1 MTDESASGYG
11 ASQVGPDHF
20 GALVDLA
27 VQRILVSDDVAATKF
42 RSGAPVEDLLRER
55 RMLAEAGRRAV
66 QMGLDRE
73 LAIRF
78 LRGQICASKIVQR
91 GLLARWQAHPEEVP
105 STARDIQSIRE
116 RLDELTDQLLGE
128 LRCAQAT
135 HRLASLCRLQELRTP
150 VAAVHHLDALHRRA
164 LDLATEWAC
173 SAERAIG
180 GSGPVAGGAD

>member
-1 MTDESASGYG
+1 MPVDSPVEL
-11 ASQVGPDHF
+11 DHF

-55 RMLAEAGRRAV
+55 QLLAEASRRAV

-73 LAIRF
+73 VAIRF
-78 LRGQICASKIVQR
+78 LRGQIGARKIVQR

-128 LRCAQAT
+128 LRCTQAP
-135 HRLASLCRLQELRTP
+135 HRLAASLCRRLQEVRTP

-173 SAERAIG
+173 SAE
-180 GSGPVAGGAD
+180 